1 MSTIG
6 TIGNCALI
14 DFDPNFCI
22 KNIALIKPKKIEEK
36 YLFQFLTS
44 CIFEKYISRKL
55 DGGIQQFVS
64 LGVLR
69 KLEIPLPPTRAEQTA
84 IAAALSDTDALI
96 ESVEKLL
103 EKKRRIKQG
112 AMQELLRPN
121 ILT

>member
-1 MSTIG
+1 MRVPEGFKQTEVGVIPQDWSLATLSSICDVSRNDILMSMIG

-14 DFDPNFCI
+14 DFEPYFCI
-22 KNIALIKPKKIEEK
+22 KNIALIKPKNIEEK
-36 YLFQFLTS
+36 YLFQFLLS

-84 IAAALSDTDALI
+84 
-96 ESVEKLL
+96 
-103 EKKRRIKQG
+103 
-112 AMQELLRPN
+112 
-121 ILT
+121 